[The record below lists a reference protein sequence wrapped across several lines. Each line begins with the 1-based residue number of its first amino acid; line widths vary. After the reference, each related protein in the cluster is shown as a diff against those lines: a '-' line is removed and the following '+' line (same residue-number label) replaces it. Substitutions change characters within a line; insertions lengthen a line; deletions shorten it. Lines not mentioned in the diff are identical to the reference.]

1 MWVILHF
8 GQYGIGDISGI
19 HESDK
24 PTKSATRIDIDKV
37 DAQNFRSVIV
47 SMKDSFRINTCSG
60 RLIVQIN
67 NMVTATIKIDSTT
80 NSLSTL
86 FETVYD

>member
-1 MWVILHF
+1 VVSIAERAL
-8 GQYGIGDISGI
+8 SI

-37 DAQNFRSVIV
+37 DAQNLRSVIV
-47 SMKDSFRINTCSG
+47 SMKDSFRINTCRG

-67 NMVTATIKIDSTT
+67 NMVTAAIKIDSTT

-86 FETVYD
+86 FERIYH